1 VEVTPVPN
9 DTRIRPNANLP
20 RLTLNTDGKPHPL
33 ENALTLFTLV
43 AGLVSFGLGF
53 IVSAHLAATVLGL
66 AGFGIGLYAQLISAT
81 RAERMLIVVGVTA
94 AFVGLG
100 LGIAHG
106 GFAA

>member
-1 VEVTPVPN
+1 MPN
-9 DTRIRPNANLP
+9 DTRIRPNVNLP

-43 AGLVSFGLGF
+43 AGLVSFALGF

-66 AGFGIGLYAQLISAT
+66 AAFGIGMYAQLISAT

-106 GFAA
+106 GFAV